1 LAALAI
7 SAREKPRKPYER
19 APSMPSRLIRVL
31 LCLATLAALGGI
43 AAGPILAQSA
53 EAPPA
58 AEAEA
63 APLPEP
69 LTQEALRDLVAR
81 LSDAEARE
89 LLLRELDRQIAI
101 GGAPGR
107 DMMMS
112 EVDEEAAAL
121 RERWR
126 RMLAAADQ
134 LPGVPAFFAGRL
146 IGDRDPSILLKILV
160 FFVMILAGGAIAEWL
175 FRRVTGEVCE
185 QVTAA
190 RPEAASARLGY
201 LALDI
206 VLDLLAIL
214 VFVLGAAGTFFIFY
228 QGFEPTRLT
237 ILICLAGIVAIR
249 LASLV
254 SRVLFAPH
262 APGLRLV
269 PVADDA
275 ARLLHRRAIGVAAF
289 LTVAYLSVE
298 LLRGLGLD
306 PDVVNLVGAIAAITF
321 ILVLLWLI
329 WRSREPVAR
338 LIRGDPEHA
347 PAAAGPGQRLR
358 QLLASIWHVLATI
371 YVLAIFA
378 LSEITAAIT
387 RQPAGG
393 RAILSLLLP
402 IGIVLIDAA
411 LSRAIEARLAARRE
425 RWGEQADGFGAVM
438 RRTLRI
444 VLIIVA
450 LLIFARLWGASLF
463 DMAVEGVGEQALSIL
478 IDIGLTLLVA
488 YLGWELIKV
497 AIDRRLAREAQA
509 GAQATGEGEGGGAG
523 ASRLRTLLPLLR
535 SFLFI
540 TLIVM
545 VVMIVLS
552 SLGVNIG
559 PLLAGAGVVGLAI
572 GFGAQ
577 TLVKDIVSG
586 MFFLVDDAFRL
597 GEYIDVGAVKG
608 TVEKISIRS
617 LRLRHHRGALHT
629 IPYGEIQHLTNH
641 SRDWVIMK
649 LEFQVP
655 ADTDLSK
662 VKKIFKRIGAELK
675 ADPAMGPNLLDPLK
689 SQGVLKIEDSV
700 MVIRGKF
707 MARPGEQ
714 FVIRREIFQRVQKAF
729 EENGIQFAKRQVA
742 VYVPPGQG
750 GEAPSEQA
758 ISGAAAA
765 AIAARE
771 KGPAAAE

>member
-1 LAALAI
+1 
-7 SAREKPRKPYER
+7 
-19 APSMPSRLIRVL
+19 MPSRLIRVL
-31 LCLATLAALGGI
+31 LGLAMLATFGGI
-43 AAGPILAQSA
+43 AAGPVLAQGGDA
-53 EAPPA
+53 VPA
-58 AEAEA
+58 ADA
-63 APLPEP
+63 APATLPEP
-69 LTQEALRDLVAR
+69 RTQEALRDLVAR

-89 LLLRELDRQIAI
+89 LLLRELDRQIAAER
-101 GGAPGR
+101 APEQ
-107 DMMMS
+107 DMMMAT
-112 EVDEEAAAL
+112 VDAEATAL

-134 LPGVPAFFAGRL
+134 LPGVPEFFAGRL
-146 IGDRDPSILLKILV
+146 IGDRGPSVLLAILV
-160 FFVMILAGGAIAEWL
+160 FFVIILAGGLVAEWL

-185 QVTAA
+185 HVTAA

-206 VLDLLAIL
+206 VLDLLAIM
-214 VFVLGAAGTFFIFY
+214 VFVLGAVGTFLVFY
-228 QGFEPTRLT
+228 RGFEPTRWT
-237 ILICLAGIVAIR
+237 ILICLTAIVAIR
-249 LASLV
+249 LASLL

-275 ARLLHRRAIGVAAF
+275 ARLLHRRAVGVAAF
-289 LTVAYLSVE
+289 LTIAYLSVE

-306 PDVVNLVGAIAAITF
+306 PDAVNLIGLIAAVAF
-321 ILVLLWLI
+321 IVVLLWLL

-338 LIRGDPEHA
+338 LIRGDPEQA
-347 PAAAGPGQRLR
+347 PAAASSGQRLR

-371 YVLAIFA
+371 YVLAILA

-402 IGIVLIDAA
+402 VAIVLADAVLTRAIDAY
-411 LSRAIEARLAARRE
+411 IAARRA
-425 RWGEQADGFGAVM
+425 RWGEEADAFGRLM
-438 RRTLRI
+438 RRALHI

-450 LLIFARLWGASLF
+450 LLIFAGLWGANLF
-463 DMAVEGVGEQALSIL
+463 NMAAEGVGEQALSTL
-478 IDIGLTLLVA
+478 LDIGLTLLVA
-488 YLGWELIKV
+488 WLGWEIIKIG
-497 AIDRRLAREAQA
+497 IDRRLALEAPA
-509 GAQATGEGEGGGAG
+509 DGHAPGEGEGGGAG

-535 SFLFI
+535 SFLFV
-540 TLIVM
+540 TLIVI

-586 MFFLVDDAFRL
+586 IFFLLDDAFRL
-597 GEYIDVGAVKG
+597 GEYIDVGSAKG

-617 LRLRHHRGALHT
+617 LRLRHHRGALNT
-629 IPYGEIQHLTNH
+629 VPYGEIQILTNH

-662 VKKIFKRIGAELK
+662 VKKIFKKIGAELK
-675 ADPAMGPNLLDPLK
+675 ADPTIGPNLLDPLK
-689 SQGVLKIEDSV
+689 SQGVLRIEDSV

-714 FVIRREIFQRVQKAF
+714 FVIRREVYQRVQKAF
-729 EENGIQFAKRQVA
+729 EENGIEFAKRQVA
-742 VYVPPGQG
+742 VYVPPEAG
-750 GEAPSEQA
+750 GEGPGEPA

-765 AIAARE
+765 ALSARE